1 MTNAQALAKGESLES
16 AQRLGSV
23 LADVANR
30 LRPERI
36 GAGSLAEIRR
46 MVPGEFPPAFWRFY
60 FAEIP
65 GPWREPHG
73 APNEG
78 IDRAWSVLLRSM
90 AEMAPRILDF
100 DVPFG
105 AALANTDYSEARFVR
120 FIRADA
126 EALPRALWEAAHW
139 LAQKGRAV
147 NWQPVAEAVLGGL
160 ALPVSPEK
168 ARRRMARDYFR
179 AQAARS

>member
-1 MTNAQALAKGESLES
+1 MTNAQPLATGDSSE
-16 AQRLGSV
+16 ATRLGSV
-23 LADVANR
+23 LAHVASR

-46 MVPGEFPPAFWRFY
+46 MAPGEFPPAFWRFY

-65 GPWREPHG
+65 GAWREPRG
-73 APNEG
+73 VPDER

-100 DVPFG
+100 EVPFG

-120 FIRADA
+120 LIRADA
-126 EALPRALWEAAHW
+126 EELPRALWEAAHW
-139 LAQKGRAV
+139 LAQKGRSA
-147 NWQPVAEAVLGGL
+147 NWKPVAEAVLGGL
-160 ALPVSPEK
+160 PLPVSSKK
-168 ARRRMARDYFR
+168 ARLRMMRDYFR